1 MVYMEVEK
9 VTAPP
14 LFDEEY
20 RAMVP
25 CVVKIHINESSWY
38 SMEQCWE
45 P

>member
-9 VTAPP
+9 VTAS
-14 LFDEEY
+14 LVFDEEY
-20 RAMVP
+20 RAVVP
-25 CVVKIHINESSWY
+25 SVVKIHINVSSWC